1 MTYVGDIYDVHNV
14 NYVLYIIPLVRIICR
29 KSTTFIEEL
38 HYKLIPASNA
48 RVCLLHELSCMKAS
62 VLHIEITYH
71 IDFVD

>member
-1 MTYVGDIYDVHNV
+1 MTYMGNIYDVHNV

-29 KSTTFIEEL
+29 KSTTFIKEL
-38 HYKLIPASNA
+38 HDKIISGSSA

-62 VLHIEITYH
+62 VLHIKITYH